1 MQSTLKIQRT
11 SFVSLKTKCKPVEF
25 GDPYS
30 LQKIGVELCN
40 LLVNTKYHSLSA
52 NQCGMT
58 YSIFCC
64 RVNSTFT
71 TYFNPELIDI
81 GRDGEYDMIE
91 GKEVCQC
98 FPSMQYTVKRPN
110 VIRVQY
116 KDYMGNNKMTWLYDL
131 SARFWLKGFDHVNAL
146 TAYDRDNNTKT
157 ELPEDMRYA

>member
-64 RVNSTFT
+64 RVNNTFT

-110 VIRVQY
+110 GSWEPCHR
-116 KDYMGNNKMTWLYDL
+116 KNNWLVG
-131 SARFWLKGFDHVNAL
+131 WLACCLAGW
-146 TAYDRDNNTKT
+146 
-157 ELPEDMRYA
+157 LPCWLAG